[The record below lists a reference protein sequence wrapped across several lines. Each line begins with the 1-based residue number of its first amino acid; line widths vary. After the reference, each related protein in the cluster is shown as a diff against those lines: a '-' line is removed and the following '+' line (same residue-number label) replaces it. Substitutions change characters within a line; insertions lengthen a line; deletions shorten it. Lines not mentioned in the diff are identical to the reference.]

1 MAEFTAAKPLVEMR
15 ADGRALRERV
25 PRSSHGVAVA
35 ADRDPIG
42 ILREQNAT
50 RIPELVPLRMQ
61 RMLES
66 PFAFFRGSAAI
77 MAADLAVGASTG
89 VHVVTCGDAHV
100 SNFGL
105 YAGPSRALVFDLN
118 DFDEAAWAPWEWD
131 VKRLAASVVI
141 GALDRGWA
149 LEWAEAAA
157 KEAVGTYRERLRWL
171 SERTPLERYF
181 FRGVP
186 DAGGAFDKRIAE
198 LSQRLA
204 DRAQRRT
211 GDHAAARMTEIGPDG
226 VRRFIEDPPVLEHI
240 GNEHRAD
247 LGDLVQRYRST
258 ASIDIDM
265 LLSSYRH
272 VDTARRVVG
281 VGSVGTACHV
291 SLFLG
296 PRDEPLILQI
306 KQALDSAL
314 VAYGGAEQPPGVA
327 DAPNGRRV
335 VDCQRILQAAS
346 DPFLGW
352 FEVDGREYYVR
363 QFRDMKGGV
372 DLQTVT
378 KPEFAG
384 YARACASML
393 ARAHSQSPQS
403 PVAAGYLGRS
413 DVFETAVARWAV
425 GYAAVVEADF
435 SEARTAFAGELGEG

>member
-1 MAEFTAAKPLVEMR
+1 MTEFTAAKPL
-15 ADGRALRERV
+15 ADMLAEGRALRERV
-25 PRSSHGVAVA
+25 PRSAHGVAVA

-42 ILREQNAT
+42 ILREQNST

-141 GALDRGWA
+141 GARDRGWD
-149 LEWAEAAA
+149 LPWAENAAR
-157 KEAVGTYRERLRWL
+157 EAVATYRTALRRL

-181 FRGVP
+181 VRGVP
-186 DAGGAFDKRIAE
+186 DASGAFDERIAE
-198 LSQRLA
+198 LTRRAA
-204 DRAQRRT
+204 DKALRRT
-211 GDHAAARMTEIGPDG
+211 GDQAAARMTEIGADG
-226 VRRFIEDPPVLEHI
+226 TRRFVDDPPVLEHV

-247 LGDLVQRYRST
+247 LDELVQRYRST

-265 LLSSYRH
+265 LMSSYRH

-314 VAYGGAEQPPGVA
+314 VAYGGAQQPPGVA
-327 DAPNGRRV
+327 DSPNGRRV

-352 FEVDGREYYVR
+352 FEVDGREYYIR

-372 DLQTVT
+372 DLQTV
-378 KPEFAG
+378 KRPEFAG
-384 YARACASML
+384 YARACATML

-413 DVFETAVARWAV
+413 SMFETAVAQWAV

-435 SEARTAFAGELGEG
+435 QAAREAFVDELNA